1 MHEAV
6 ARLPMALAL
15 LSLPV
20 TARIGDSLRTAVA
33 DLHNLADWACFDTGD
48 TGDPGRCPPSAHGLR
63 TRRGARRAAV
73 RSGGEGT
80 LVIERRRGVHRNG
93 EPLFLAR

>member
-20 TARIGDSLRTAVA
+20 TARIGDALRTAVA
-33 DLHNLADWACFDTGD
+33 DLHNLADWACSDTGD
-48 TGDPGRCPPSAHGLR
+48 TGRCPPSAHGPR

-73 RSGGEGT
+73 RPGGEGT